1 MIEGEAC
8 RTLLM
13 FSIRALKALL
23 FQDCYHVY
31 SLYCNNISH
40 LHLERA
46 IFVDI
51 LLHIYSWNPG
61 ENEARWRH
69 NASASERQINA
80 LSCIWTLTKYS
91 IGFLGGYLYSMMNST
106 LNSLPEYELGWL
118 RDQLL
123 LRLKGFWQDFYL
135 FIVSLI
141 DRRNFFC
148 INLWELLNETRTVL
162 EYLCIYTYG
171 TSIVS

>member
-51 LLHIYSWNPG
+51 LLHIYSCNP
-61 ENEARWRH
+61 E
-69 NASASERQINA
+69 
-80 LSCIWTLTKYS
+80 TLAKTKQDDVTMH
-91 IGFLGGYLYSMMNST
+91 LH
-106 LNSLPEYELGWL
+106 LNV
-118 RDQLL
+118 
-123 LRLKGFWQDFYL
+123 RLMH
-135 FIVSLI
+135 
-141 DRRNFFC
+141 
-148 INLWELLNETRTVL
+148 
-162 EYLCIYTYG
+162 
-171 TSIVS
+171 